1 MKITRGVQTSPQKVV
16 LYGPEGIGKSTF
28 GAQFPAPLFLDVE
41 AGTKHIDVARI
52 DPPPIS
58 WTSLLETVREFL
70 RERPAE
76 FATLVLDTADWAE
89 QMCVRHVC
97 DNAQKKGIEDF
108 GYGKGYV
115 YVAEAFGEL
124 LNLLGDVVAAG
135 YNVVILAHAKM
146 RKFEQPDEMGAYDR
160 WEMKLSRNV
169 APLVKEWA
177 DMVLFANYKTMVITT
192 GKGDNLKA
200 KAQGQGKRVLYTTHH
215 SCWDAKNRHG
225 LPDEVALDFGQIA
238 HCIPAG
244 NAAQISN
251 VPAPQSP
258 AATAPN
264 YKEATRGILPNS
276 PPESTTLNKG
286 GQEAEQRL
294 EPEAAPVA
302 YAGPDVPP
310 ALAQLME
317 QSRVTEEEV
326 RQVIGNTGHFAGDTP
341 WTVLQEQGYVD
352 GYIIPQWEYFV
363 TTIEADPDR
372 LPF

>member
-1 MKITRGVQTSPQKVV
+1 MKVTRGVQTGPQKVV

-52 DPPPIS
+52 DPAPIS

-70 RERPAE
+70 REKPAE

-89 QMCVRHVC
+89 QMCVKHVC
-97 DNAQKKGIEDF
+97 DKNEKDGIESF

-115 YVAEAFGEL
+115 YVAEEFGKL

-160 WEMKLSRNV
+160 WEMKLSKNV

-177 DMVLFANYKTMVITT
+177 DMVLFANYKTMVVTT

-225 LPDEVALDFGQIA
+225 LPDEVTLDFGQIA

-244 NAAQISN
+244 RAAQNSNAATLPPAQET
-251 VPAPQSP
+251 APQ
-258 AATAPN
+258 A
-264 YKEATRGILPNS
+264 EAVT
-276 PPESTTLNKG
+276 
-286 GQEAEQRL
+286 
-294 EPEAAPVA
+294 AAPADQAQVW
-302 YAGPDVPP
+302 AGPISPEVPP

-326 RQVIGNTGHFAGDTP
+326 RQVIGATGHFAGDTP

-352 GYIIPQWEYFV
+352 GYIIPQWDYFV
-363 TTIEADPDR
+363 TTIEADPNR